1 MLKRGHSGVYSKMS
15 KKHLQCHID
24 EYAGRRNIRPLATIE
39 QTDAVIEAMKG
50 KRLWYK
56 ELIQLK
62 GRHGGTSSSGTCG
75 KPAPTLS

>member
-1 MLKRGHSGVYSKMS
+1 MLKRGHAGVYSKMS
-15 KKHLQCHID
+15 KKHLQRQID

-39 QTDAVIEAMKG
+39 QTDAVIEAMNG
-50 KRLWYK
+50 KRLRYK
-56 ELIQLK
+56 ELVQCK